1 MPTLDRE
8 IRLRLSVQRA
18 LLGAVSSTVAAVTC
32 GWNGNEIVL
41 EFLVDS
47 DFNDEDR
54 ERMEVVASEVVAD
67 FGDETIRTVFTS
79 LPSDGPKAS
88 VAKRWWAYKRFPPN
102 AYVS

>member
-1 MPTLDRE
+1 MRGDLG
-8 IRLRLSVQRA
+8 LRFTRP
-18 LLGAVSSTVAAVTC
+18 GVARTQIIKS
-32 GWNGNEIVL
+32 WNGNEIVL

-79 LPSDGPKAS
+79 IPSDGPKAP